1 MKHTINL
8 MLAVILLYGLTI
20 YSCKKNSND
29 DTNPTNPAHPTRTM
43 LVGMEYSVEVYTDI
57 FTYEYDDN
65 YRIVRSREF
74 VRDRETKQDFVSKE
88 YNFSYSEGHI
98 SINGFEPGSYGNLI
112 ISYEC
117 TLDDEGRIIHYDKT
131 GGEDDDDTHVDFT
144 YDYNG
149 FLSKRGTD
157 NYIWEA
163 GNLKYIKKQGGEA
176 QFETSYA
183 SSQAMPSLIG
193 YGDIPEL
200 CAQGCFG
207 TLPFNLPSKITYYS
221 STPGPPYVVNIS
233 YNVDANG
240 HVSSFM
246 KYGQIYTCHW
256 EDI

>member
-20 YSCKKNSND
+20 SSCKKNSND

-98 SINGFEPGSYGNLI
+98 SINGFEPGSSGNLI

-131 GGEDDDDTHVDFT
+131 GHYDKTEGEDDTHVDFT
-144 YDYNG
+144 YGYNG
-149 FLSKRGTD
+149 FLSKKGTN

-163 GNLKYIKKQGGEA
+163 RLFWNAPI
-176 QFETSYA
+176 
-183 SSQAMPSLIG
+183 
-193 YGDIPEL
+193 
-200 CAQGCFG
+200 
-207 TLPFNLPSKITYYS
+207 
-221 STPGPPYVVNIS
+221 
-233 YNVDANG
+233 
-240 HVSSFM
+240 
-246 KYGQIYTCHW
+246 
-256 EDI
+256 

>member
-8 MLAVILLYGLTI
+8 MLAVILLCGLTI
-20 YSCKKNSND
+20 SSCKKNSND

-43 LVGMEYSVEVYTDI
+43 LVGMECSDEYFKTTY
-57 FTYEYDDN
+57 TYEYDDN
-65 YRIVRSREF
+65 YRIVRSEEYEEYISDLNSNQGG
-74 VRDRETKQDFVSKE
+74 VLKE

-98 SINGFEPGSYGNLI
+98 SINGFEYGGE

-117 TLDDEGRIIHYDKT
+117 TLDDEGRIIHIDKT
-131 GGEDDDDTHVDFT
+131 GIDNYHVDFT
-144 YDYNG
+144 YGYNG
-149 FLSKRGTD
+149 FLLKRGTD

-246 KYGQIYTCHW
+246 KNGEIYTCHW

>member
-8 MLAVILLYGLTI
+8 MLAVILLCGLTI
-20 YSCKKNSND
+20 SSCKKNSND

-43 LVGMEYSVEVYTDI
+43 LVGMECSDEYSKTTY
-57 FTYEYDDN
+57 TYEYNDN
-65 YRIVRSREF
+65 YRIVRSEEYIF
-74 VRDRETKQDFVSKE
+74 DLYSNQGVVWKE

-98 SINGFEPGSYGNLI
+98 SINGFEYGGET

-117 TLDDEGRIIHYDKT
+117 TLDDEGRIIHIDKT
-131 GGEDDDDTHVDFT
+131 GIDNYHVDFT
-144 YDYNG
+144 YGYNG
-149 FLSKRGTD
+149 FLSKRGTN

-163 GNLKYIKKQGGEA
+163 GNLKYIKSQDGEIGA
-176 QFETSYA
+176 QFEISYA

-221 STPGPPYVVNIS
+221 STPGPPFVVNCS

-246 KYGQIYTCHW
+246 KDYKIYTCHW